1 MLSAIPNLITGLRF
15 ILVIPISVYIYQG
28 NDLFALVLFIIAGL
42 SDGLDGYLARR
53 YDWSSEFGKFADP
66 LADKCLIIAT
76 LIASIIFLIIDVI
89 WLSFATK
96 SFYRPLIGNLLAD
109 KPVMWAAALF
119 YILYVFGM
127 SLIVIQPC
135 IDSDSI
141 FKTIYTGFVFGLV
154 AYGTYNLTNMAV
166 LNGWSPTVTFVD
178 MFWGGTLTAV
188 SATTGLYIAKKIV
201 HLI

>member
-1 MLSAIPNLITGLRF
+1 MI
-15 ILVIPISVYIYQG
+15 
-28 NDLFALVLFIIAGL
+28 
-42 SDGLDGYLARR
+42 
-53 YDWSSEFGKFADP
+53 
-66 LADKCLIIAT
+66 KCLIVAT
-76 LIASIIFLIIDVI
+76 LIASVIFLIIDVI

-141 FKTIYTGFVFGLV
+141 FKTIYTGFIFGLV

-166 LNGWSPTVTFVD
+166 LNGWSPTVTFVE
-178 MFWGGTLTAV
+178 MFWGGTLTAF
-188 SATTGLYIAKKIV
+188 SATTGLYIAKKIL
-201 HLI
+201 HIS